1 MRIVISFLLMVVATC
16 GCSTSRNANAIYG
29 RVTDGT
35 YINQPL
41 GFGLRLA
48 EAWSIVPNSGIERA
62 ATAANGCHPA
72 ERALLT
78 AVKKDDAGSAIMV
91 CLLSPARPEQI
102 LANTALKFAQDNVTG
117 TVERVSINGLELL
130 HRQYRWKHDGR
141 AWWRDIYACERPCG
155 TLAILLT
162 QDESKQVCPADKLL
176 REMLTTK
183 IDLQPTHA
191 GDVSTRA
198 R

>member
-1 MRIVISFLLMVVATC
+1 MKMAISPLLMVLAVC
-16 GCSTSRNANAIYG
+16 GCSTSRNAEAISG
-29 RVTDGT
+29 HVTNGT
-35 YINQPL
+35 YINEPL
-41 GFGLRLA
+41 GFVLRLA
-48 EAWSIVPNSGIERA
+48 DGWSIVPNSEIELA
-62 ATAANGCHPA
+62 VTAAQGSHPV

-102 LANTALKFAQDNVTG
+102 FANTGLKLGEGSASG

-130 HRQYRWKHDGR
+130 HRQYRWKYVGN
-141 AWWRDIYACERPCG
+141 AWRSDLYACERPCG
-155 TLAILLT
+155 TLAFLLT
-162 QDESKQVCPADKLL
+162 QDASEQVCPADKLL
-176 REMLTTK
+176 REMLTTQ

-191 GDVSTRA
+191 GDVTTRA